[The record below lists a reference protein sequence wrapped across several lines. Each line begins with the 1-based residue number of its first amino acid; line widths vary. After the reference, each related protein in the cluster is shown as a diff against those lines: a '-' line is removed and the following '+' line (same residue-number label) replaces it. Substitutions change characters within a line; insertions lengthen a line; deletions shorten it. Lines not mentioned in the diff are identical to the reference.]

1 MVKKKQELQEL
12 QETQAKP
19 RPSFSASINV
29 EEQEFIQQLSVME
42 DIDLNLRAEPN
53 LKSKIIGCITSDDRI
68 TVAFYSPESD
78 WTEVVLDSG
87 VRGFVMTKFL
97 RAESCH

>member
-1 MVKKKQELQEL
+1 MVKKKQEEQV
-12 QETQAKP
+12 
-19 RPSFSASINV
+19 NV
-29 EEQEFIQQLSVME
+29 EEQEVIKKISVIE
-42 DIDLNLRAEPN
+42 DVDLNLRKNPS
-53 LKSKIIGCITSDDRI
+53 LKSKIIGCLTSNDRI

-97 RAESCH
+97 RVESVTKHRSEE

>member
-1 MVKKKQELQEL
+1 MVKKKQEVQEV
-12 QETQAKP
+12 Q
-19 RPSFSASINV
+19 
-29 EEQEFIQQLSVME
+29 EEQEVIKKLSVME
-42 DIDLNLRAEPN
+42 DVDLNLRRNPS
-53 LKSKIIGCITSDDRI
+53 LKSKIIGCLTSNDRI

-97 RAESCH
+97 RVESCH